1 MDTPILTLDEA
12 AVTHAVQTLC
22 AAGWREVEMVVV
34 LDIKRTWRT
43 VLIAPE
49 VVS

>member
-1 MDTPILTLDEA
+1 VDTPILTLDEA

-34 LDIKRTWRT
+34 LDLKRTWRT
-43 VLIAPE
+43 VLMAPE